1 MSDAWQ
7 AHLRARRN
15 NNVAVAGTLAVF
27 CLGAYAYTARSV
39 GRDDLDVALAKR
51 EAAKAAAP
59 PPPPPPPPVAKK
71 KRFFFF

>member
-7 AHLRARRN
+7 ARLRARRN

-59 PPPPPPPPVAKK
+59 PPPPPPPPPKK
-71 KRFFFF
+71 KRFWLF